1 MASFV
6 PPLLDPGNPDSVA
19 KWAKDVAD
27 VVNGN
32 LSLGEPIS
40 HDTALFPNGVK
51 GNTLGSFVTHTI
63 TAKTG
68 QYVYEH
74 NLNVEPKGMTAPTD
88 YTDPLNVMWQ
98 IVRFTNPGGLAPTGS
113 GGYLDFHDG
122 YAVTANSIELEW
134 HVGGHNIGVAQP
146 MILTVWFLPTTR

>member
-27 VVNGN
+27 VINGQ
-32 LSLGEPIS
+32 LSVGEPIS
-40 HDTALFPNGVK
+40 HE
-51 GNTLGSFVTHTI
+51 
-63 TAKTG
+63 TG